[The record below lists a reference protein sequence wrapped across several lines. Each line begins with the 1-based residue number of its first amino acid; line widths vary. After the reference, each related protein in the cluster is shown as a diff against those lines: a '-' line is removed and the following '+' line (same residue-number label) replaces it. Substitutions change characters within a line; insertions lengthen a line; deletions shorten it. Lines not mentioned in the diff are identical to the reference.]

1 MKSIRLL
8 FGARINTMS
17 INEYLKSKFKEGEPN
32 LNTLGSRVRVLLG
45 WASRSQSELIYLMNH
60 LEAIDPALA
69 EFNYAIGAPQLSRV
83 INGSSNPSKEMIV
96 AMACALGTTT
106 DHLLMMPWAPLPG
119 RPGDERLINGE
130 TPKEIRDI
138 LSLMDSLTEKGRKRI
153 LEAAKEIAQ
162 DERQLTE
169 REKRFLD
176 LMKVINDLAARLP
189 PEEKKAMEKRLGIDL
204 GSVG

>member
-60 LEAIDPALA
+60 LEAIDPVLA

-130 TPKEIRDI
+130 TPKEIRDV

-189 PEEKKAMEKRLGIDL
+189 PEEKKAMEKRLGLDL

>member
-8 FGARINTMS
+8 FDARINTMS

-83 INGSSNPSKEMIV
+83 ISGSSNPSKEMIV

-130 TPKEIRDI
+130 TPKEIRDV

-189 PEEKKAMEKRLGIDL
+189 PEEKKAMEKRLGLDL